1 MLADPSFQGPQDNPF
16 QSPQNMPS
24 KHDAKFKPGVGRG
37 YVNQVPIIATLLLVQ
52 GALMFLMALIFAM
65 NSVMFTQFDMF
76 AMETLGGPQPDPEA
90 QKEIAQMGR
99 IVFWATGILGA
110 VVCLL
115 GILHIVAGILA
126 FQYRGRRLT
135 IVTLV
140 LGLSGIVTCYCAP
153 TSIGLLVYGLII
165 YMHPAVKRAFVMKK
179 SGLSNSDIQSLF
191 FH

>member
-1 MLADPSFQGPQDNPF
+1 MLGDNPLQGPQDNPF

-24 KHDAKFKPGVGRG
+24 LHDAKFKPGFGRG

-76 AMETLGGPQPDPEA
+76 AMQPPGAPQPDPETQ
-90 QKEIAQMGR
+90 QKIAEMSR
-99 IVFWATGILGA
+99 MVFWAMGILGA
-110 VVCLL
+110 AVGSL

-140 LGLSGIVTCYCAP
+140 LGLSGVLTCYCAP
-153 TSIGLLVYGLII
+153 TSIGLLIYGLII
-165 YMHPAVKRAFVMKK
+165 YMHPAVKQAFVMKE
-179 SGLSNSDIQSLF
+179 SGLSNNDIQSH